1 MDGPGPRKGRH
12 CANRSAWRHVT
23 RVLCA
28 TLCAT
33 DGNPVAAP
41 GFGHAS
47 FPPRR
52 DLADVIVAGKP
63 DAAETAPHRSID
75 PVGAGVCDITDGRK
89 G

>member
-12 CANRSAWRHVT
+12 CANRSARRHVT

-33 DGNPVAAP
+33 DGNPLRRL
-41 GFGHAS
+41 AS
-47 FPPRR
+47 AMPLSRR
-52 DLADVIVAGKP
+52 EVADVIVAGKP
-63 DAAETAPHRSID
+63 DAAETAPHRIID
-75 PVGAGVCDITDGRK
+75 LIGAGVCDITDGQK